1 MDPIGQV
8 NPLLEALR
16 RQLAENIERMRK
28 AGRLGAAPAG
38 AAREPGAAQTES
50 LEAALRRR
58 VGPLER
64 RTPEGRMA
72 ATRAFVETV
81 LMAEFGRGLLSDAG
95 FGEMLNDLT
104 ASLREDPALREQIDS
119 VLGEL

>member
-8 NPLLEALR
+8 NPVLEALR
-16 RQLAENIERMRK
+16 RQLAENIDRMRK
-28 AGRLGAAPAG
+28 AGRLVAAPAG
-38 AAREPGAAQTES
+38 AAREPGAAQTEG

-64 RTPEGRMA
+64 RTPEGRVA

-81 LMAEFGRGLLSDAG
+81 LMAEFGRSLLSDAG
-95 FGEMLNDLT
+95 FGEMLNDLVT
-104 ASLREDPALREQIDS
+104 SLREDPEMCEKIDS
-119 VLGEL
+119 VLGEI